1 MCAAAISIIVP
12 VYKAELYLHKCV
24 DSILSQTF
32 SDFELLLIDDGSPD
46 SSGKICDDYE
56 ANDPRIRVIHK
67 ENGGASSAR
76 NVGLGNAMGE
86 WVCFVDS
93 DDWIEHNCLE
103 VIHRYAV
110 EDELDCIQFSY
121 KRIDKNGIVVL
132 TEAGETSVMNLKDYI
147 DAGVFCFRAGGT
159 LLKKN
164 VIDSVNLRFKEG
176 LKLAEDQLFMLT
188 AIAHCRR
195 IRRIPDTFYSY
206 FINENSVTENTHF
219 NEVCD
224 SILAYS
230 DFKHR
235 NLFHRHIDSMI
246 LAQSFAAL
254 KLTDS
259 RILVL
264 YEILKNI
271 KIETKMG
278 ELDGFNMKFLK
289 IMWNYFLLPAL
300 FMLKLEFIVR
310 KYLK

>member
-1 MCAAAISIIVP
+1 MCAAVISIIVP
-12 VYKAELYLHKCV
+12 VYKAERYLHKCV

-46 SSGKICDDYE
+46 NSGKICDDYE
-56 ANDPRIRVIHK
+56 AKDSRIRVIHK

-76 NVGLGNAMGE
+76 NAGLDKVMGE

-93 DDWIEHNCLE
+93 DDWIERNCLE
-103 VIHRYAV
+103 VVHQYAV

-121 KRIDKNGIVVL
+121 KRIDKKGNVVL
-132 TEAGETSVMNLKDYI
+132 SEVGETPVMSLKDYI

-164 VIDSVNLRFKEG
+164 VIDSVNLRFIEG
-176 LKLAEDQLFMLT
+176 LRLAEDQLFMLT
-188 AIAHCRR
+188 AMVHCKRM
-195 IRRIPDTFYSY
+195 RRIPDTFYCY

-224 SILAYS
+224 SIIAYNE
-230 DFKHR
+230 FKYKDI
-235 NLFHRHIDSMI
+235 FHRHIDSMI

-254 KLTDS
+254 KLTECKM
-259 RILVL
+259 LVL
-264 YEILKNI
+264 YGILKNI
-271 KIETKMG
+271 KIETKAG

-289 IMWNYFLLPAL
+289 LMWNYSLLPAL
-300 FMLKLEFIVR
+300 FLLKLEFKVR

>member
-1 MCAAAISIIVP
+1 MCATLISIIVP
-12 VYKAELYLHKCV
+12 VYKAERFLHKCV

-46 SSGKICDDYE
+46 NSGKICEDYK
-56 ANDPRIRVIHK
+56 AKDSRIRVIHK

-76 NVGLGNAMGE
+76 NVGLEKAMGE

-93 DDWIEHNCLE
+93 DDWIERNCLE
-103 VIHRYAV
+103 VVYHYAV

-121 KRIDKNGIVVL
+121 KRINKEGNIVI
-132 TEAGETSVMNLKDYI
+132 TEVGETPVMNLKDYI
-147 DAGVFCFRAGGT
+147 NAGVFCFRAGGT
-159 LLKKN
+159 LLNMN
-164 VIDSVNLRFKEG
+164 VINSLNLRFKEG

-188 AIAHCRR
+188 AMTHSKRM
-195 IRRIPDTFYSY
+195 RRIPDTFYCY

-224 SILAYS
+224 SIIAYS
-230 DFKHR
+230 EFKHKDI
-235 NLFHRHIDSMI
+235 FHRHIDSMI

-254 KLTDS
+254 KLSDC
-259 RILVL
+259 RISML
-264 YEILKNI
+264 YGILKNI
-271 KIETKMG
+271 KIETKVG

-289 IMWNYFLLPAL
+289 LMWNYFLLPAL
-300 FMLKLEFIVR
+300 FLLKLEFEVR

>member
-1 MCAAAISIIVP
+1 MCAAVISIIVP
-12 VYKAELYLHKCV
+12 VYKAEQYLHKCV

-46 SSGKICDDYE
+46 NSGKICDDYE
-56 ANDPRIRVIHK
+56 AKDSRIRVIHK

-76 NVGLGNAMGE
+76 NAGLEKAMGE

-93 DDWIEHNCLE
+93 DDWIERNCLE
-103 VIHRYAV
+103 VVHHYAV

-121 KRIDKNGIVVL
+121 KRINKEGNVVL
-132 TEAGETSVMNLKDYI
+132 TEVGETPIMNLKDYI

-159 LLKKN
+159 LLKMN
-164 VIDSVNLRFKEG
+164 VINSLNLRFIEG
-176 LKLAEDQLFMLT
+176 LRLAEDQLFMLT
-188 AIAHCRR
+188 AMAHCKRMRR
-195 IRRIPDTFYSY
+195 ISDSFYCY

-224 SILAYS
+224 SIIAYNE
-230 DFKHR
+230 FKYKDI
-235 NLFHRHIDSMI
+235 FHRHIDSMI

-254 KLTDS
+254 KLADC

-264 YEILKNI
+264 YGILKNI
-271 KIETKMG
+271 KIKTKTS

-289 IMWNYFLLPAL
+289 LMWTNFLLPAL
-300 FMLKLEFIVR
+300 FLLKLEFKIR
-310 KYLK
+310 RYFK